1 MITFVLGTRPE
12 LIKTAPV
19 IHELQ
24 RRGAA
29 FSLVHTGQHYSRSLD
44 EVFFRDLELPPP
56 DVNLQVGSLPAAHQV
71 AKILTGVA
79 DALPGFHPRI
89 VVVQGDTN
97 SVLGGALAAHKLGV
111 PVAHLEAGLRSDD
124 WEMPEEGNRVLAG
137 RVAALHFCPTP
148 LQAARLASEGI
159 TRGVHVVGN
168 TVVDASLAF
177 AQRASHLSNV
187 KETLGL
193 ATRPYALLTLHRP
206 SNVDSERRLR
216 ALLLGVAEL
225 AQARG
230 LVVVFPVHPRTS
242 DLIRRFELGS
252 LMGAPFLS
260 CEPLGYLDMLQLL
273 QGARI
278 ALTDSGGLQEEA
290 CTLKVP
296 CVTLRSNTERPE
308 TITVGANRLC
318 DAADAITLGNAVDD
332 MLAVRPTWQNPFGDG
347 RAAVRVVDLLLD
359 PATRLVASGSR

>member
-19 IHELQ
+19 IHEL
-24 RRGAA
+24 RKRGAA
-29 FSLVHTGQHYSRSLD
+29 FSLVHTGQHYTPSLD
-44 EVFFRDLELPPP
+44 EVFFRDLELPLP
-56 DVNLQVGSLPAAHQV
+56 DVNLKVGSLPPAHQV

-79 DALPGFHPRI
+79 DALPAFKPRI
-89 VVVQGDTN
+89 VMVQGDTN

-148 LQAARLASEGI
+148 LQAARLTCEGI

-168 TVVDASLAF
+168 TVVDASLGF
-177 AQRASHLSNV
+177 AQRASQLSKV

-193 ATRPYALLTLHRP
+193 GDRPYALLTLHRP
-206 SNVDSERRLR
+206 SNVDSAERLK
-216 ALLLGVAEL
+216 ALLAAVAEL

-230 LVVVFPVHPRTS
+230 LTVVFPVHPRTAE
-242 DLIRRFELGS
+242 LIRRFRLV
-252 LMGAPFLS
+252 LGAPILS
-260 CEPLGYLDMLQLL
+260 CEALGYLDMLQLL

-308 TITVGANRLC
+308 TVFVGANHLC
-318 DAADAITLGNAVDD
+318 DAADPQTLGKAVDK
-332 MLAVRPTWQNPFGDG
+332 MLAVARSWSNPFGDG
-347 RAAVRVVDLLLD
+347 HAAVRVVDVLLD
-359 PATRLVASGSR
+359 PATRLVPSGAP